1 MSERFALGRYERRKC
16 MSKDITLLEEIS
28 EQDLHQVNGGT
39 NLTGPGNYLASRAM
53 GDKGP
58 ICTISKECMDGCK

>member
-1 MSERFALGRYERRKC
+1 

-28 EQDLHQVNGGT
+28 EQDLHQANGGT
-39 NLTGPGNYLASRAM
+39 DLLISVPAAENYLISHYAM

>member
-1 MSERFALGRYERRKC
+1 

-28 EQDLHQVNGGT
+28 EQDLHQVNGGMKLTT
-39 NLTGPGNYLASRAM
+39 NYIVSQAMM

-58 ICTISKECMDGCK
+58 VCTISKECMDGCK

>member
-1 MSERFALGRYERRKC
+1 

-39 NLTGPGNYLASRAM
+39 GELILGYKAHLAASKAVLGNS
-53 GDKGP
+53 GP

>member
-1 MSERFALGRYERRKC
+1 

-39 NLTGPGNYLASRAM
+39 NLTGPGNYLASLAM
-53 GDKGP
+53 IKVLFALLVKSAWTDVN
-58 ICTISKECMDGCK
+58 SF

>member
-1 MSERFALGRYERRKC
+1 